1 MDTLNYL
8 LIQIH
13 LKQSEWSKRQH
24 DLKKKIFKLN
34 IYKKK
39 IYKEQAKNNK
49 IIHFSVDNKVDTFQS
64 KQH

>member
-24 DLKKKIFKLN
+24 DLEKQFKLN

-49 IIHFSVDNKVDTFQS
+49 NIHFSVENKVETFQS